1 MSNEKENETSLV
13 EVNERNIEEKIR
25 DFSSLLGD
33 IENLDDKV
41 KHLCKEIYENAIAD
55 RQNSYVMF
63 TKLARLVSNNGTEFA
78 VHGKS
83 IRDFI
88 ERMQKANDQLS
99 RLLELI
105 IKVKQGNETIDSES
119 MFDQIKSFGQTKKGR

>member
-1 MSNEKENETSLV
+1 MSEKEPDLI
-13 EVNERNIEEKIR
+13 EVNELDIEHKVR
-25 DFSSLLGD
+25 DFGSLLKD
-33 IENLDDKV
+33 IENLDDNL
-41 KHLCKEIYENAIAD
+41 KHLCKEIYENAIVD

-63 TKLARLVSNNGTEFA
+63 MKLARLVNNNGTEFA

-99 RLLELI
+99 RLLDLI
-105 IKVKQGNETIDSES
+105 IKVKQATDAVDSDTMYE
-119 MFDQIKSFGQTKKGR
+119 QIKSFAPQKKGR

>member
-1 MSNEKENETSLV
+1 MSDEKDEIGLV
-13 EVNERNIEEKIR
+13 EVSERNLEEKIR
-25 DFSSLLGD
+25 DFSDLLGD

-63 TKLARLVSNNGTEFA
+63 TKLARMVSDKSTEFA

-105 IKVKQGNETIDSES
+105 IKVKHSNEVIDPES
-119 MFDQIKSFGQTKKGR
+119 MFDQIKKGR